1 MIPICHAT
9 LPQPKIFN
17 AMARHMSFACAAE
30 MLLTPSALS
39 IQVRQ
44 LTEAAGQPFF
54 RTDPTGNLLIRPC
67 EV

>member
-17 AMARHMSFACAAE
+17 AMARHMSFARATEE
-30 MLLTPSALS
+30 MHLTPPALS

-44 LTEAAGQPFF
+44 LAETASQPFF
-54 RTDPTGNLLIRPC
+54 RTYPPDT
-67 EV
+67 